1 MNSIILND
9 EEILGIKSLLS
20 EVVDIPLIECVYVKP
35 VISKSNSESKVEIR
49 VLITDNIEYNTLMQ
63 KLGVER
69 DVKTEVKDF
78 NTFSKKYNELF
89 ENITDGNC
97 KFKVEWSKYY
107 VPWFTI
113 FEEELADEELVNG
126 TIIFDRFGNLTFI
139 QEEVGQILTK
149 DSRLPLIENID
160 EITNSENKKSSK

>member
-9 EEILGIKSLLS
+9 EEISTIKSLLK
-20 EVVDIPLIECVYVKP
+20 EVVDIPLIECVYIKP
-35 VISKSNSESKVEIR
+35 VISNDKSEAKVEIR
-49 VLITDNIEYNTLMQ
+49 VLITDNIEYNTLIQ
-63 KLGVER
+63 KLGIER

-97 KFKVEWSKYY
+97 KLRVEWSKHY

-113 FEEELADEELVNG
+113 YEEELADEELVNG
-126 TIIFDRFGNLTFI
+126 TIIFDRFGNLTFT

-160 EITNSENKKSSK
+160 EITNCENKNSSK